1 MRPHVRA
8 FLERCA
14 QRLTCPEPVV
24 EIGSRL
30 PEGQEALADL
40 RGLFAGKRFIGCD
53 MQSGPGVD
61 RIEDIHDLSFAD
73 GEVGTFVLADTLE
86 HVRDPIHAFGEVR
99 RALADG
105 GIAIFTSVMHFPIHA
120 YPSDYWRFTPEA
132 FRELAAG
139 FPSIAIFY
147 CGERNFPHTVAGV
160 AVNASAAEALRGL
173 SEDVAGLETDAPLH
187 VEGRAA
193 RQVRHLAVELL
204 RAKKLSS
211 GPRRAGDGGGFA
223 RPFNAP
229 GWTLVSGQWIE
240 GWVATG
246 PAHEVE
252 VRCGGEVVH
261 RGGLT
266 PMARVDADRLAVDP
280 RADTLHFRGQAAVT
294 VADDRYGPL
303 ELIVVDGGGGER
315 PAGVS
320 APGIVLGS
328 MPRKPGFV
336 LHSLDV
342 HPQAPS
348 LGHDRMRNGR
358 DLVASLR
365 ADGEEIVVN
374 LGCGFRKKG
383 NIGIDVTREGTDA
396 DIVCRLGFEPIPLD
410 DESAD
415 KVICRDFLEHI
426 PKAVYSERRGAMR
439 YPVIDLMNE
448 VWRILKPGGIFESYT
463 PCYPHPEIH
472 QDPTHLSVWTL
483 ESMQY
488 FCGKYPIA
496 KVYGVKAEFELVES
510 SEQGFYLFARLR
522 KPEQGSQ

>member
-1 MRPHVRA
+1 
-8 FLERCA
+8 
-14 QRLTCPEPVV
+14 
-24 EIGSRL
+24 
-30 PEGQEALADL
+30 
-40 RGLFAGKRFIGCD
+40 
-53 MQSGPGVD
+53 
-61 RIEDIHDLSFAD
+61 
-73 GEVGTFVLADTLE
+73 
-86 HVRDPIHAFGEVR
+86 
-99 RALADG
+99 
-105 GIAIFTSVMHFPIHA
+105 
-120 YPSDYWRFTPEA
+120 
-132 FRELAAG
+132 
-139 FPSIAIFY
+139 
-147 CGERNFPHTVAGV
+147 
-160 AVNASAAEALRGL
+160 
-173 SEDVAGLETDAPLH
+173 
-187 VEGRAA
+187 
-193 RQVRHLAVELL
+193 
-204 RAKKLSS
+204 
-211 GPRRAGDGGGFA
+211 
-223 RPFNAP
+223 
-229 GWTLVSGQWIE
+229 
-240 GWVATG
+240 
-246 PAHEVE
+246 
-252 VRCGGEVVH
+252 
-261 RGGLT
+261 
-266 PMARVDADRLAVDP
+266 MARVDAERLAVDP